1 MSDDDKTEKLPENV
15 DDASGRPS
23 DQMHE
28 MTNPLYALQKQMLQ
42 LTGMIESLDS
52 KVDARLHDTRPLWE
66 GVQSRLESIE
76 NQLGEI
82 SGKLERLE
90 PDVKEIKRNQ
100 RALNDNFLSLQG
112 RQSETEERV
121 DNLEKRVS

>member
-1 MSDDDKTEKLPENV
+1 MSSDDETKDLPENAGDV
-15 DDASGRPS
+15 RGRPNE
-23 DQMHE
+23 QMHE
-28 MTNPLYALQKQMLQ
+28 VTNPLYALQKQVLQ
-42 LTGMIESLDS
+42 LTTVIESLDS

-100 RALNDNFLSLQG
+100 RALNENFLSLQG